1 MIFNHIEYSYADNR
15 VYGIP
20 EGETAPVE
28 LVWTDDSTGF
38 ELHPSV
44 VWARAEQALLQEQR
58 AAKIAREKEDRL
70 AALIDTVLATHI
82 PYRICAQIPGWPGTA
97 VVRADIV
104 YLLRKEGYLQ

>member
-1 MIFNHIEYSYADNR
+1 MIFNRIEYSYADNR

-38 ELHPSV
+38 ELHPSE

-58 AAKIAREKEDRL
+58 DAQIAREKEERMIKVIDNVLKEYVPINVCSSIPSWRGAYAVRQSLITNLRL
-70 AALIDTVLATHI
+70 N
-82 PYRICAQIPGWPGTA
+82 
-97 VVRADIV
+97 
-104 YLLRKEGYLQ
+104 GYLE